1 MSRSGRVTDESLN
14 GLFDKA
20 CGLDF
25 GPTVVLKKPPESAA
39 EHFFRWA
46 CEQHWPHAGQVQKLA
61 EVSVLKGDIAKQEDV
76 LNVMQQARIRM
87 AEMVVR
93 RLKITIRMWS
103 KQ

>member
-25 GPTVVLKKPPESAA
+25 GPTVALKKPPESAA